1 MSPPV
6 PPWFHKQLKLNRI
19 LKQQTK
25 EKEERSAENTV
36 EQQQEQTLD
45 IRMRRKS
52 KEIMKE
58 GKCLASDKKTK
69 EKKRSRHWE
78 TLEQDDGSTILI
90 DVMKKNEDLSD
101 QWLHSVAKRLKVL
114 TSNVDVFAADV
125 LYHQS
130 FYDGFVY
137 S

>member
-1 MSPPV
+1 
-6 PPWFHKQLKLNRI
+6 
-19 LKQQTK
+19 
-25 EKEERSAENTV
+25 
-36 EQQQEQTLD
+36 
-45 IRMRRKS
+45 MRRKS

-58 GKCLASDKKTK
+58 GKCLACDKKTK